1 MPGFD
6 LLPIEYRKKPITI
19 RRILFLSLL
28 AILILLI
35 IKYAFI
41 IPIQNKKEALQ
52 QLSILRGR
60 SGGYAD
66 LDETLFLQEATLE
79 ELERRL
85 LGFQEMDEGLP
96 GYWINTID
104 TLIESLPL
112 NASLSQF
119 TCENNYIILSGT
131 SKSDRTS
138 AAYMRSL
145 SESGLF
151 SEVSMMKIIYLQNNE
166 IHFTIKCILNY
177 EMEKQ
182 GLIGGDAS

>member
-60 SGGYAD
+60 SDGYAD

-79 ELERRL
+79 E
-85 LGFQEMDEGLP
+85 
-96 GYWINTID
+96 W
-104 TLIESLPL
+104 
-112 NASLSQF
+112 
-119 TCENNYIILSGT
+119 SGDCLVF
-131 SKSDRTS
+131 KKW
-138 AAYMRSL
+138 
-145 SESGLF
+145 
-151 SEVSMMKIIYLQNNE
+151 MKGCLV
-166 IHFTIKCILNY
+166 
-177 EMEKQ
+177 
-182 GLIGGDAS
+182 IG